1 MDEITE
7 VETLVEPSADYTDQ
21 LDQIIQQNVQVIER
35 LEKMPDYTGK
45 LDQVIQQNTQVID
58 YLDHMYKLQH
68 AQADALA
75 FQNGVIGL
83 VGLIVVI
90 AVGIY
95 IVRS

>member
-1 MDEITE
+1 MDEMTLI
-7 VETLVEPSADYTDQ
+7 ETVEPSADYTDQ
-21 LDQIIQQNVQVIER
+21 LDQIIKQNA
-35 LEKMPDYTGK
+35 
-45 LDQVIQQNTQVID
+45 QVID

-90 AVGIY
+90 VAGIY

>member
-1 MDEITE
+1 MDET
-7 VETLVEPSADYTDQ
+7 TPTPEPSPDYSEQ
-21 LDQIIQQNVQVIER
+21 LNTIIQQNQ
-35 LEKMPDYTGK
+35 
-45 LDQVIQQNTQVID
+45 QVID
-58 YLDHMYKLQH
+58 LIDHVYKLQH
-68 AQADALA
+68 EQANALA